1 VRGHKTTQKNKI
13 FFLLATAS
21 GLGSVGKKRKKWLCV
36 LVLFRIMCRWLGVRF
51 NDAKPKLCEVAK
63 TVFMA

>member
-1 VRGHKTTQKNKI
+1 VYYQLKKI
-13 FFLLATAS
+13 KFSFCWLPLQGWGAWA
-21 GLGSVGKKRKKWLCV
+21 KKRKKWLCV

-63 TVFMA
+63 AVFMA